1 MDHDSVIDNKTPER
15 YMLGELTDAEGDA
28 YEEHYFECP
37 ECAEELRSGVE
48 FMHCARE
55 VMQQEAATQFLWLI
69 VMARCLLCTSI
80 LSAVMPVGR
89 FGRFVVLQSSWKAE
103 VRPRGR
109 HSARRPRV

>member
-1 MDHDSVIDNKTPER
+1 MMDHDSVIDNKTPER

-55 VMQQEAATQFLWLI
+55 VMQQEAATQFFVADRDGTLPI
-69 VMARCLLCTSI
+69 VHEHFVGSDAGRPVRTLCRAAIKLES
-80 LSAVMPVGR
+80 
-89 FGRFVVLQSSWKAE
+89 
-103 VRPRGR
+103 
-109 HSARRPRV
+109 